1 MTCTVFDEFDEILG
15 SVDRFDNL
23 LRNFEVRLLL
33 VAPDVVDLAD
43 VALAENDVEGSAVI
57 LDVDSLTDVRTITVD
72 GECLAVRGILDELGD
87 DILEMLARPEVIAS
101 PRDEDRE
108 IVCGLITLCQQVST
122 RFRRGIGVP

>member
-57 LDVDSLTDVRTITVD
+57 LDVDSLTDVRTVTVD

-87 DILEMLARPEVIAS
+87 EILEMLARPEVIAS